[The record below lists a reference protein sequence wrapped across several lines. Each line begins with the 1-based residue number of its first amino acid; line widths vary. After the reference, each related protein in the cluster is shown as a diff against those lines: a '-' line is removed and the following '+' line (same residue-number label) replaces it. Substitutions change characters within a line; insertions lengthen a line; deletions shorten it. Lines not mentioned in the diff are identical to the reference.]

1 MKHTFSF
8 HFPVITSTASQESS
22 EVLDL
27 SIEAFENGD
36 FLTAMH
42 TLLDSIHPDLRKR
55 FGNVSGQEFHIPH
68 GAMTIIIRFDKEH
81 LHIKAP
87 LVYLPAQEQIAIMRQ
102 AAAINFQDLDLSRIV
117 LQDNQLNLD
126 YHSPCIHSHPKKI
139 YNVLK
144 EICHIGEKCDRI
156 FTHEFDAERIIHP
169 RFTPYDF
176 GATDYIYEAIQQS
189 CRECQEALRLFET
202 SRQFNEMWNIL
213 NATFLKLI
221 YVAQP
226 QGELLHLLQNAIRD
240 LGRDLPL
247 AEIVHKGKT
256 AIRELQ
262 EKSKEDI
269 STDLFYAETFIPGK
283 HRSNLQNIREEY
295 NAAFKQITTYMEA
308 GDLKKAGIRMIN
320 LFYDIYYQNQVQED
334 LNLTVGKA
342 LSETSAQPW
351 SQAAPILYSALENI
365 MLGKFRKNISH
376 LAA

>member
-8 HFPVITSTASQESS
+8 HFPVITSTASKESS

-27 SIEAFENGD
+27 SIEVFENGD

-42 TLLDSIHPDLRKR
+42 TLLDSIHPALRKR
-55 FGNVSGQEFHIPH
+55 FGNVSGREFHIPH
-68 GAMTIIIRFDKEH
+68 GPMTIIIRFDNEY

-87 LVYLPAQEQIAIMRQ
+87 LVYLPDEEQVAIMRQ
-102 AAAINFQDLDLSRIV
+102 AAAINFQDLDLSQIT
-117 LQDNQLNLD
+117 LQDNQLNLE
-126 YHSPCIHSHPKKI
+126 YHSPSIHSHPRKI

-169 RFTPYDF
+169 HFTPYDF
-176 GATDYIYEAIQQS
+176 GTTDYIYEVIRQS
-189 CRECQEALRLFET
+189 CQECQEALRLFET

-221 YVAQP
+221 YVSHP
-226 QGELLHLLQNAIRD
+226 QGELLQFLQNAIRD
-240 LGRDLPL
+240 LNRDLPL
-247 AEIVHKGKT
+247 AESVCKGKT

-262 EKSKEDI
+262 DKSKEEI
-269 STDLFYAETFIPGK
+269 AKDLFYIETFISAK
-283 HRSNLQNIREEY
+283 RRSNLQNIREEY
-295 NAAFKQITTYMEA
+295 SAAFKKITTYMEA
-308 GDLKKAGIRMIN
+308 GELKKAGIRMIN
-320 LFYDIYYQNQVQED
+320 LLYDIYYQNQVQED
-334 LNLTVGKA
+334 LNHTLEKA

-351 SQAAPILYSALENI
+351 SQAVPLLYDTLENI
-365 MLGKFRKNISH
+365 MLGKLRKNISH